1 MREFKYIITDKEGI
15 HARPA
20 GELVKM
26 AGSFES
32 DVKIKKDD
40 KTADMKRIFGVMG
53 LGVKCGN
60 EVTITVEGE
69 DEDTAAEALE
79 SFFRKN
85 L

>member
-1 MREFKYIITDKEGI
+1 
-15 HARPA
+15 
-20 GELVKM
+20 M